1 MGSCM
6 SCSSTQPII
15 MPESILPQKLSEK
28 EEKDV
33 EILME
38 QFADEIRLEEEEE
51 LQQTLRHLSTI

>member
-6 SCSSTQPII
+6 SSTQPII
-15 MPESILPQKLSEK
+15 KPEPRKLSEK

-38 QFADEIRLEEEEE
+38 QLADEIRLEEEEE
-51 LQQTLRHLSTI
+51 TLQMLRNLNTI

>member
-15 MPESILPQKLSEK
+15 MPQSNVPEK
-28 EEKDV
+28 VSEKDV

-38 QFADEIRLEEEEE
+38 QIADEIRLEEDEK
-51 LQQTLRHLSTI
+51 LRQTLRHLNTI